1 MYRGFIAAL
10 SGETPDKANGRPRA
24 DDPPLIAIDVR
35 FRGKADIH

>member
-24 DDPPLIAIDVR
+24 DDPPLIANKIASIDVR
-35 FRGKADIH
+35 FRG